1 MKVKNVI
8 PRHGGFYTSYYPVK
22 GGKRKWVNLHT
33 KDLAEAIGRA
43 AEVHGKKHAEQGS
56 IKTSLEWSV
65 AQTTRS
71 TTRTA
76 YKSVAKILC
85 ASLGENRSIQAVSES
100 EAKALYEKWDKE
112 HGKGTAQSYA
122 RTASALWGKLL
133 KEGKVHR
140 NPWNAKNI
148 KRIKI
153 KRKGGKDFLTKAQR
167 DKMIETATEHL
178 KTILMLGFF
187 AGLRRREIVEVRRDW
202 IDFKSG
208 KNGMLTVRRATHKRL
223 RKGEKPF
230 EIKDSEERM
239 IPMHPRLK
247 DHLKEVT
254 KGLEP
259 LDFVVLPK
267 CKFGKSE
274 YRYDFRAPFEDL
286 VKKLKLHG
294 TGAHTMRRTFASL
307 LIQSGKSLT
316 KVAMWLGDEE
326 KTVRDAYVHLDPE
339 DEDILAL

>member
-8 PRHGGFYTSYYPVK
+8 LRNGGYWTSFYV

-33 KDLAEAIGRA
+33 KDVAEAIGLA
-43 AEVHGKKHAEQGS
+43 ADVHGKKIAEQGS

-65 AQTTRS
+65 AQTTRT

-85 ASLGENRSIQAVSES
+85 ANLGENRSVDAVSES
-100 EAKALYEKWDKE
+100 EAKALYSKWEKD
-112 HGKGTAQSYA
+112 HGKATAQSYA
-122 RTASALWGKLL
+122 RTASALWGKLV

-148 KRIKI
+148 KRLKM

-167 DKMIETATEHL
+167 DKMIAATDGHME
-178 KTILMLGFF
+178 TILMLGFF
-187 AGLRRREIVEVRRDW
+187 TGLRRREIVEVRRDW
-202 IDFKSG
+202 IDLKSG
-208 KNGMLTVRRATHKRL
+208 ALNVRRTNRKRL
-223 RKGEKPF
+223 REGEKPF
-230 EIKDSEERM
+230 EIKDSDERT
-239 IPMHPRLK
+239 IPLHPKLK
-247 DHLKEVT
+247 QHLKKVT
-254 KGLEP
+254 EGLEP

-267 CKFGKSE
+267 CKFGKSD

-294 TGAHTMRRTFASL
+294 TTPHTMRRTFASL
-307 LIQSGKSLT
+307 LVQSGTSIS

-326 KTVRDAYVHLDPE
+326 KTVREAYAYLDPS
-339 DEDILAL
+339 DDDIKSL